1 VADHHRTD
9 PGPSAATPGSG
20 WRRVLRSLSRL
31 RRPSRRVR
39 SLLLLV
45 AGTGVLIGV
54 VLSARGLDLRLSDLR
69 WAPLLV
75 AAVLATPATIAL
87 NALELRV
94 MAATVAATDAPRL
107 SWLGATRATVL
118 ATAANLLPLPAG
130 ALIRIQAV
138 RSVGA
143 STARATTVNL
153 AGAGAWVGAGLL
165 LAGLAAV
172 GTSTTLALTG
182 VAIGLAAIAVAAA
195 MVQRVATSAW
205 VSWAARL
212 GAVEL
217 ATVVVHGLRLWLVL
231 LGLDV
236 AADLRQA
243 LVLGA
248 AAPLAAAAGVF
259 PSGLGLAEVLTALL
273 APVAQL
279 PEAAGFLATAV
290 GRVIGLVVTAPIA
303 LALGLRE
310 AVGRAREAS
319 PADPDDDQS
328 SA

>member
-1 VADHHRTD
+1 
-9 PGPSAATPGSG
+9 
-20 WRRVLRSLSRL
+20 VL
-31 RRPSRRVR
+31 V
-39 SLLLLV
+39 
-45 AGTGVLIGV
+45 GV
-54 VLSARGLDLRLSDLR
+54 VLSARGLDLRLADLR
-69 WAPLLV
+69 WGPLAL

-94 MAATVAATDAPRL
+94 MAATVAASDAPRL
-107 SWLGATRATVL
+107 SWIAAMRATVL

-138 RSVGA
+138 RGVGA
-143 STARATTVNL
+143 STARATTINI

-165 LAGLAAV
+165 LAGLAAI
-172 GTSTTLALTG
+172 GTSAGLAVTG
-182 VAIGLAAIAVAAA
+182 AGIGLAAIAVAAA
-195 MVQRVATSAW
+195 MVQRVATSR
-205 VSWAARL
+205 WAVWAVRL

-217 ATVVVHGLRLWLVL
+217 LTVIVHGLRLWLVL

-290 GRVIGLVVTAPIA
+290 ARVIGLVVTAPLA

-310 AVGRAREAS
+310 AVGRARHAS
-319 PADPDDDQS
+319 PSDPAGPDQS